1 VTLCTTAPST
11 YPDAQ
16 ARVQLPAVL
25 AMATAVPMLS
35 PRAAAEQEL
44 HKQMPPLQ
52 TASLTRTNTAHSRPH
67 DPPTNKASTSDTIR
81 TESMPTSPTLQTG
94 HQRFVLTD
102 SIAARYLEDDP
113 KTTLLARRQ
122 KIEGY
127 EIYLVEQWACSRSH
141 PTFLITTYTGN
152 PADVVL
158 ASVISVP
165 ADETEW
171 SPQMRL
177 YFRSLDEFH
186 ARRKETPYGT
196 LMITNLSGFPS
207 SLTVIPIPGGE
218 LKKYREVF
226 FVNENLKRLGCSGRL
241 GIKLAPPNSA
251 TEAKFHQLY
260 RTSEKIPF
268 NASVIEL
275 VKLCQVALVLFGKLE
290 PEFADGLL
298 CDVTEKAIND
308 WWIEHGAEYYTVE
321 PHDGILGPT
330 TVAALLGMLMGAR
343 NRLSACNAPVAKDV
357 FDIESTKRGVS
368 SFQKSQHIPRTR
380 RLDRQTLDKLRRAT
394 AKAASK
400 EGWAVPRAFKS
411 TVAELGGKGGEMVM
425 GMVGAGQKDG
435 IAEVETVD
443 IDQFAELARGE
454 HAKWLWHGK
463 PRKSTTGDMF
473 NRLPGEER
481 SNSSDERDY
490 VKKTLV
496 RELTLDQHILVK
508 WGTTGDSDKKTE
520 TFSPD
525 GMERDKDKDPFSKRA
540 AIKAI
545 PGSGFR
551 HIKDVVGL
559 RTHANRLS
567 REEHGRLGLHR
578 SKSDLRSPQRLV
590 DDDEIPPHQAH
601 DQVVDV
607 EPSFTQVLTETPG
620 GSLSDLALDNNL
632 RRLSAHNEPSAL
644 RNSVAESD
652 TSIQPP
658 PAEYSV
664 ASSIYHGIELNKRLP
679 VAKAYEIPPL
689 LRRTLSGDQLDF
701 YSAPRK
707 DDWWPRHLSFSVAE
721 ENVLRWQ
728 NIAVTIED
736 EEVLDDTSSSAKNL
750 NAKLALQNLHSEHL
764 KGLHHKLSL
773 LSNTDTAWVE
783 SRLADLHDLEAAADA
798 DTETLHSIYY
808 PRLDTYHEVREDAHA
823 AITNNRSQLTM
834 SLRELG
840 NIGDKLDYEIGALR
854 SKVEDVE
861 DALGEFE
868 RQVQFVENRANE
880 LDRVLGRR
888 EGWWHWMIRM
898 TTGIG
903 ASPGVET

>member
-1 VTLCTTAPST
+1 M
-11 YPDAQ
+11 
-16 ARVQLPAVL
+16 PA
-25 AMATAVPMLS
+25 
-35 PRAAAEQEL
+35 
-44 HKQMPPLQ
+44 
-52 TASLTRTNTAHSRPH
+52 
-67 DPPTNKASTSDTIR
+67 
-81 TESMPTSPTLQTG
+81 SPTLPTG

-102 SIAARYLEDDP
+102 SVAARYLEDDP

-152 PADVVL
+152 PLDVVF
-158 ASVISVP
+158 ATIISVP
-165 ADETEW
+165 ADEAEW

-177 YFRSLDEFH
+177 YFRSLTEYH

-207 SLTVIPIPGGE
+207 SLTVIPIPDGE

-241 GIKLAPPNSA
+241 GIKLAPPSSA

-357 FDIESTKRGVS
+357 FDIESTKRGVG
-368 SFQKSQHIPRTR
+368 SFQKSQHLPRTR

-454 HAKWLWHGK
+454 HARWLWHGK

-481 SNSSDERDY
+481 SASADEKEPA
-490 VKKTLV
+490 KKPLV
-496 RELTLDQHILVK
+496 REPTLDQQK
-508 WGTTGDSDKKTE
+508 PAKRGATGDSDKKTE
-520 TFSPD
+520 LFSPD
-525 GMERDKDKDPFSKRA
+525 GTERDKDKDKDPFSKRA

-551 HIKDVVGL
+551 HIKDAVGL
-559 RTHANRLS
+559 RTHASKLS
-567 REEHGRLGLHR
+567 REEHGRHGLHR
-578 SKSDLRSPQRLV
+578 SKSDLRSTQYADTNGTQPRL
-590 DDDEIPPHQAH
+590 DDDDARRDHALFA
-601 DQVVDV
+601 DA
-607 EPSFTQVLTETPG
+607 EPSFTQVLTETPHESAG
-620 GSLSDLALDNNL
+620 DLALDKTL
-632 RRLSAHNEPSAL
+632 HRVSGLHEPSAL

-652 TSIQPP
+652 TSTQPP
-658 PAEYSV
+658 VEDSV
-664 ASSIYHGIELNKRLP
+664 AGSIYHGVELNERLP
-679 VAKAYEIPPL
+679 IDEAHEIPPL
-689 LRRTLSGDQLDF
+689 LRRTLSVDHLDF
-701 YSAPRK
+701 YHAPCK

-721 ENVLRWQ
+721 ENVLRWR
-728 NIAVTIED
+728 NIAVADVDED
-736 EEVLDDTSSSAKNL
+736 VVNDAETPAMTLTARLVSQR
-750 NAKLALQNLHSEHL
+750 LQSEHL
-764 KGLHHKLSL
+764 KRLHYKLAL

-783 SRLADLHDLEAAADA
+783 SRLENLRDLEAAADA

-808 PRLDTYHEVREDAHA
+808 PRLDTYHELREDAHA
-823 AITNNRSQLTM
+823 IVTNNRSQLTM

-840 NIGDKLDYEIGALR
+840 NIGDKLDYEISALR

-868 RQVQFVENRANE
+868 RQVDFVENKAGE
-880 LDRVLGRR
+880 LERVLGTR
-888 EGWWHWMIRM
+888 ESWWHWVLRI

-903 ASPGVET
+903 ALPEVEA